1 MGDFVKCFDIE
12 ELERLDPQQIGLLK
26 EAIER
31 ELSNS
36 PEIRSILRARVQSVY
51 HRTAAKN
58 TPPPTGQGP
67 TGQGPTGQG
76 PTGQGPTGPGTPD
89 DGASP

>member
-1 MGDFVKCFDIE
+1 MGNFVKCFDIE
-12 ELERLDPQQIGLLK
+12 ELESLDPQQVALLK

-51 HRTAAKN
+51 DRMAAKN
-58 TPPPTGQGP
+58 NPPPAGQK
-67 TGQGPTGQG
+67 
-76 PTGQGPTGPGTPD
+76 TPD
-89 DGASP
+89 AGGSP